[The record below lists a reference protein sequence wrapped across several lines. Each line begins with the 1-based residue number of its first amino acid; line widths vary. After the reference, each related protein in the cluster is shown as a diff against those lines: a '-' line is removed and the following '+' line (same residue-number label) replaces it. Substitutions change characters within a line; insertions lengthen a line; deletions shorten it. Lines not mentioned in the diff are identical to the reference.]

1 MDNPIIPNPW
11 ILRPITTV
19 YIPIFKAK
27 KSTLR
32 SQAEVEA
39 EVVCSEY
46 NLITCFLWGH
56 FFFVSIWDHIEKKKF
71 FWNSDNGLYSACYIL
86 MGLILYTLE
95 GGQWIRKKSLAAKNK
110 ISLPEERNLPLNKKI
125 RKKEKKDWIEKYSSG
140 NIKIN
145 TLNIIIILVLNW
157 HAFEIQIS
165 NEMEWYEIN

>member
-1 MDNPIIPNPW
+1 MDNPTIPNPW

-46 NLITCFLWGH
+46 NLITCFCEGTFSLCPFETILRRKS
-56 FFFVSIWDHIEKKKF
+56 FFETQTM
-71 FWNSDNGLYSACYIL
+71 GYIL
-86 MGLILYTLE
+86 HVTYWWDWYYTLLRAVNE
-95 GGQWIRKKSLAAKNK
+95 YEKRVSLPKIKSRFLKKE
-110 ISLPEERNLPLNKKI
+110 ISLPTKKI
-125 RKKEKKDWIEKYSSG
+125 RKKEKKDWKEKYSSG
-140 NIKIN
+140 NIN